1 MQEQQLPIPVIMA
14 GGQGRR
20 LQPLTDTLPK
30 PLVPIAGQGALM
42 RILDLLHRHG
52 YREAILSLCYRAE
65 QIRAACGQSMCG
77 VKLYYACEQTPL
89 GTAGGVRQ
97 ALRQHTAFAA
107 RQVLVISGDA
117 VCTFD
122 LAKAY
127 RAHEKSGAAA
137 TLLLAHAE
145 NVGAFGVVQCRRDG
159 QISAFA
165 EKPSAFGA
173 AWDTVNTGIY
183 FLRPELL
190 QRIPE
195 NAAYDFG
202 HDLFP
207 AALRA
212 KERLQGVLGHGFW
225 CDIGTPDAF
234 YRTSFAVARGEIAG
248 LAAAPDLLRGSSLV
262 GKNCRIAADAV
273 LRDSIL
279 FDGVTVESG
288 ALLDGVIVCEKCHIG
303 ARAELR
309 RGTILGSGVSIAPG
323 AVLRSGTKLSAN
335 TACVSGNEK
344 QLPRGGEYAEGKT
357 LFDGARCLDDRFSR
371 TELFLFCG
379 GADILFC
386 ARFGGALARTTQ
398 ADRGALL
405 LCHDGRN
412 ISACAAELIGAA
424 AAAAGKTVS
433 MLGQG
438 SYPEMQYLCQKTGA
452 ALGAYLRFDGGR
464 CTARL
469 CDKNGLYPMRAQE
482 RTIFSALFE
491 DTPQAEK
498 TAGRLHAF
506 SGTRALLCGAMQG
519 LCKNERRVPFALRGA
534 EAKRVLGPY
543 FAALG
548 RRAQENAPLCFCLSA
563 LGALTVFSAGE
574 EYDAYAIT
582 GCLLFH
588 FAAGKSE
595 KKVAL
600 PNTAPPY
607 LLELCREKGIAVQT
621 VLHCPCDSEEQLA
634 ARTLYAQKPML
645 HNAVF
650 AAVFLLD
657 LLERSGKS
665 LSECAA
671 AAKLSPLRIRR
682 RASIALRA
690 GEGGALMR
698 MLAQST
704 PAYLHRGED
713 AAGLCLSGG
722 ALTLYPRR
730 RTALALSADAASCEA
745 AQELLAGG
753 TKALETL
760 LARLR
765 AKEEGPR

>member
-52 YREAILSLCYRAE
+52 YCEAILSLCYRAE
-65 QIRAACGQSMCG
+65 RIRAACGQSMCG
-77 VKLYYACEQTPL
+77 VRLHYAFEQRPL

-97 ALRQHTAFAA
+97 ALRQHAAFAA
-107 RQVLVISGDA
+107 RQVLVLSGDA

-122 LAKAY
+122 LTEAY
-127 RAHEKSGAAA
+127 RAHKKSGAAA
-137 TLLLAHAE
+137 TLLLAHAA
-145 NVGAFGVVQCRRDG
+145 NVAAFGVVQCFRDG
-159 QISAFA
+159 QISAFT

-190 QRIPE
+190 QHIPE
-195 NAAYDFG
+195 NAEYDFG

-212 KERLQGVLGHGFW
+212 GERLQGVLGKGFW

-248 LAAAPDLLRGSSLV
+248 LAATPGLLRGSSLV
-262 GKNCRIAADAV
+262 GKNCRIAEDAV

-279 FDGVTVESG
+279 FDGITVESG
-288 ALLDGVIVCEKCHIG
+288 ALLDGAIVCEKCHIG

-309 RGTILGSGVSIAPG
+309 RGAILGSGVSIARG
-323 AVLRSGTKLSAN
+323 AILRSGTKLSAN
-335 TACVSGNEK
+335 TACASGSEK
-344 QLPRGGEYAEGKT
+344 QPLRSEQCAAEKT
-357 LFDGARCLDDRFSR
+357 LFDGAHALDDRFSR
-371 TELFLFCG
+371 TELLLFCG
-379 GADILFC
+379 GADLLFC
-386 ARFGGALARTTQ
+386 TRFGGALARATE

-405 LCHDGRN
+405 LCHDGQN
-412 ISACAAELIGAA
+412 LTACAAELIGAA
-424 AAAAGKTVS
+424 AAAAGKTVYT
-433 MLGQG
+433 LGQG
-438 SYPEMQYLCQKTGA
+438 SYPELQYLCRKTRA

-469 CDKNGLYPMRAQE
+469 CDENGLYPMRAQE

-491 DTPQAEK
+491 DTPRVAK

-506 SGTRALLCGAMQG
+506 TGMRALLCGVMQG
-519 LCKNERRVPFALRGA
+519 LCKNERRVPFALRGT

-548 RRAQENAPLCFCLSA
+548 RHAQENAPLCFCLSA

-588 FAAGKSE
+588 SAERERGQT
-595 KKVAL
+595 VAL

-607 LLELCREKGIAVQT
+607 LLELCKEEGIAVQT
-621 VLHCPCDSEEQLA
+621 VLHCPGDSEEQLA
-634 ARTLYAQKPML
+634 ARRLYAQKPML
-645 HNAVF
+645 HNAVI

-657 LLERSGKS
+657 LLERSGMS

-682 RASIALRA
+682 RASIVLRA

-704 PAYLHRGED
+704 PAYLYRGED
-713 AAGLCLSGG
+713 AAGLCLAGG

-765 AKEEGPR
+765 AKEEGQR